1 MILMVYDGH
10 MHNDTYQHNNCQV
23 HIRAA
28 SWRGVKEEKRTLP
41 RNLLTKMVRIRLK
54 TEVVTAVVMV
64 IEMMLYTVI
73 VLLMVAVDFI
83 DASDIF
89 EIWFHQMFE
98 AF

>member
-1 MILMVYDGH
+1 M
-10 MHNDTYQHNNCQV
+10 

-28 SWRGVKEEKRTLP
+28 GDVRKRVRGGDQTVRKLP
-41 RNLLTKMVRIRLK
+41 KGLLVKMVRIRLK

-64 IEMMLYTVI
+64 VKMMLYMVI
-73 VLLMVAVDFI
+73 FLLMVAVDFI